1 MTKTVSVRTRRLG
14 LAALIAAAGGGLV
27 FLGMPHCPPAQA
39 QLTVFD
45 ASNFAQNALSAA
57 RALQQINNQ
66 IQALQNQATMLENMA
81 RNLRQVSFPEVEK
94 LNQSLLAID
103 KLMGQGQGI
112 TFKAGDLDA
121 QFNRLFPGGG
131 AGSLSSSQLA
141 VNAKVRLDAA
151 TAAFRQT
158 MQVQSHVVTA
168 VQEDAPTLA
177 ALMARS
183 QGAQGNLQAAQVTNQ
198 LLALASKQQFQIEN
212 LMAAQFR
219 AQAVEQQR
227 RAQSASDAR
236 DATKRFLGNGHLYE
250 YH

>member
-1 MTKTVSVRTRRLG
+1 MNIPRALHNRAVGV
-14 LAALIAAAGGGLV
+14 AALAAAAGIGFVAVGI
-27 FLGMPHCPPAQA
+27 PHCTSASA
-39 QLTVFD
+39 QLSVFD
-45 ASNFAQNALSAA
+45 AGNYAQNALAAA

-66 IQALQNQATMLENMA
+66 IQSLQNQATMLTNMA
-81 RNLRQVSFPEVEK
+81 RNLKQVSFPEVDK

-121 QFNRLFPGGG
+121 QFDRLFPGSG
-131 AGSLSSSQLA
+131 ASGTSAALA
-141 VNAKVRLDAA
+141 LQAKSRLDAA

-158 MQVQSHVVTA
+158 MQVQSQVVTA

-236 DATKRFLGNGHLYE
+236 EATKRFLGNGHLYE
-250 YH
+250 YQ

>member
-1 MTKTVSVRTRRLG
+1 MTFPVSTRMRRIG
-14 LAALIAAAGGGLV
+14 LAALIAATGGGLV
-27 FLGMPHCPPAQA
+27 FLGMPHCPPVEA

-45 ASNFAQNALSAA
+45 PSNFAQNALSAA

-66 IQALQNQATMLENMA
+66 IKALQNQASMLENMA
-81 RNLRQVSFPEVEK
+81 RNLKQVSFPEVDK

-121 QFNRLFPGGG
+121 QFNHLFPGSNGN
-131 AGSLSSSQLA
+131 ATSAALA
-141 VNAKVRLDAA
+141 LQAKVRLDAA

-158 MQVQSHVVTA
+158 MQVQSQVVTA

-183 QGAQGNLQAAQVTNQ
+183 QGAQGGLQAAQVTNQ

-227 RAQSASDAR
+227 RAQSASDAKE
-236 DATKRFLGNGHLYE
+236 ATRRFLGSGHFYPAQ
-250 YH
+250 

>member
-1 MTKTVSVRTRRLG
+1 MTAHVSARAKRIG
-14 LAALIAAAGGGLV
+14 LAALVAVAGGGAV
-27 FLGMPHCPPAQA
+27 FLGMPHCPPAAA
-39 QLTVFD
+39 QLSVFD
-45 ASNFAQNALSAA
+45 PSNFAQNALSAA

-81 RNLRQVSFPEVEK
+81 RNLKQVSFPEVER

-103 KLMGQGQGI
+103 KLMGQGQGLS
-112 TFKAGDLDA
+112 FKAGDLDA
-121 QFNRLFPGGG
+121 QFNRLFPAGGS
-131 AGSLSSSQLA
+131 GSLSSAELA
-141 VNAKVRLDAA
+141 VNAKARLDAA

-158 MQVQSHVVTA
+158 MQVQSQVVTA

-183 QGAQGNLQAAQVTNQ
+183 QGAQGGLQAAQVTNQ

-236 DATKRFLGNGHLYE
+236 EATQRFLHSSQF
-250 YH
+250 